1 MAFAE
6 KLIAVRRAHHLTQ
19 EQLAAKLFVTRQA
32 VSRWERSE
40 VTPGI
45 DMMKL
50 IAAVTGEPLSHLLE
64 MPEHYCQ
71 SCGMI
76 LTPDDCGTDA
86 AGTATDH
93 YCKWCYDHGKYTYD
107 TTMEAMIEDCAPR
120 LAQNTGMSLDEA
132 VSLMGAVLPQL
143 ERWRT
148 VQENEERYGAE
159 ARSRYGNEAIDA
171 ANEALLDMDPHTW
184 NDMKELERA
193 ILGQLSI
200 AMSDGEPE
208 GSEARKLVAMHRRWI
223 GLNWG
228 HEPQDEAYLG
238 LAHGYLADQRFIDY
252 YDKPCG
258 TGATAFLVQAIE
270 SSSAHAWTTAAL
282 GISIETSTDWR
293 PMATDHE
300 LVLYVMTGCPYCI
313 KVKRFLADNGVTIP
327 ERNISTD
334 PDAEQTLIAVGGKR
348 QVPCLF
354 IDGKPLYESSDII
367 AWVQEHL
374 L

>member
-6 KLIAVRRAHHLTQ
+6 KLIAVRRANNLTQ
-19 EQLAAKLFVTRQA
+19 EQLAAKLYVTRQA
-32 VSRWERSE
+32 VSRWERGE

-86 AGTATDH
+86 TGATTDH
-93 YCKWCYDHGKYTYD
+93 YCKWCYDHGRYTYE

-159 ARSRYGNEAIDA
+159 ARARYGDEAVDA
-171 ANEALLDMDPHTW
+171 ANEALLDMDPQTW

-200 AMSDGEPE
+200 AMGDGEPE

-223 GLNWG
+223 ALNWG
-228 HEPQDEAYLG
+228 SEPQDEAYLG
-238 LAHGYLADQRFIDY
+238 LAHGYLADQRFVDY

-270 SSSAHAWTTAAL
+270 SSLTCA
-282 GISIETSTDWR
+282 
-293 PMATDHE
+293 
-300 LVLYVMTGCPYCI
+300 
-313 KVKRFLADNGVTIP
+313 
-327 ERNISTD
+327 
-334 PDAEQTLIAVGGKR
+334 
-348 QVPCLF
+348 
-354 IDGKPLYESSDII
+354 
-367 AWVQEHL
+367 
-374 L
+374 

>member
-6 KLIAVRRAHHLTQ
+6 KLIAVRRAHRLTQ

-32 VSRWERSE
+32 ISRWERGE

-93 YCKWCYDHGKYTYD
+93 YCKWCYDHGQYTYD

-143 ERWRT
+143 ERWRA

-159 ARSRYGNEAIDA
+159 ARARYGD
-171 ANEALLDMDPHTW
+171 
-184 NDMKELERA
+184 R
-193 ILGQLSI
+193 
-200 AMSDGEPE
+200 
-208 GSEARKLVAMHRRWI
+208 
-223 GLNWG
+223 
-228 HEPQDEAYLG
+228 
-238 LAHGYLADQRFIDY
+238 
-252 YDKPCG
+252 C
-258 TGATAFLVQAIE
+258 
-270 SSSAHAWTTAAL
+270 
-282 GISIETSTDWR
+282 
-293 PMATDHE
+293 
-300 LVLYVMTGCPYCI
+300 
-313 KVKRFLADNGVTIP
+313 
-327 ERNISTD
+327 
-334 PDAEQTLIAVGGKR
+334 GKR
-348 QVPCLF
+348 NVTGHGF
-354 IDGKPLYESSDII
+354 SDM
-367 AWVQEHL
+367 ERHERT
-374 L
+374 

>member
-6 KLIAVRRAHHLTQ
+6 KLIAIRRANNLTQ
-19 EQLAAKLFVTRQA
+19 EQLAAKLYVTRQA
-32 VSRWERSE
+32 VSRWERGE

-71 SCGMI
+71 SCGMV

-86 AGTATDH
+86 AGAATDH

-159 ARSRYGNEAIDA
+159 ARARYGDEAIDVS
-171 ANEALLDMDPHTW
+171 NEALLDMDPAQFWASSRLPWTTVTPRETKPASLSQCTADGLALTGDTSPRTKHTW
-184 NDMKELERA
+184 ASPMV
-193 ILGQLSI
+193 ILPTSALLTTTTSP
-200 AMSDGEPE
+200 AAPEP
-208 GSEARKLVAMHRRWI
+208 RRFWYR
-223 GLNWG
+223 
-228 HEPQDEAYLG
+228 Q
-238 LAHGYLADQRFIDY
+238 
-252 YDKPCG
+252 
-258 TGATAFLVQAIE
+258 
-270 SSSAHAWTTAAL
+270 SS
-282 GISIETSTDWR
+282 R
-293 PMATDHE
+293 
-300 LVLYVMTGCPYCI
+300 
-313 KVKRFLADNGVTIP
+313 R
-327 ERNISTD
+327 
-334 PDAEQTLIAVGGKR
+334 
-348 QVPCLF
+348 
-354 IDGKPLYESSDII
+354 
-367 AWVQEHL
+367 
-374 L
+374 

>member
-19 EQLAAKLFVTRQA
+19 EQLATKLFVTRQA
-32 VSRWERSE
+32 VSRWERGE

-50 IAAVTGEPLSHLLE
+50 IAAVTGEPLPHLLE

-86 AGTATDH
+86 TGATTDH

-159 ARSRYGNEAIDA
+159 ARARYGDEAIDA
-171 ANEALLDMDPHTW
+171 ANEALLDMDPETW

-193 ILGQLSI
+193 ILPWAT
-200 AMSDGEPE
+200 AMRM
-208 GSEARKLVAMHRRWI
+208 EAR
-223 GLNWG
+223 
-228 HEPQDEAYLG
+228 
-238 LAHGYLADQRFIDY
+238 LA
-252 YDKPCG
+252 
-258 TGATAFLVQAIE
+258 
-270 SSSAHAWTTAAL
+270 SSSRCIVDGLPLTGDTSPKTKHTWASPTAILPTSALLTTTTSPAAPEPRRFW
-282 GISIETSTDWR
+282 SR
-293 PMATDHE
+293 P
-300 LVLYVMTGCPYCI
+300 
-313 KVKRFLADNGVTIP
+313 
-327 ERNISTD
+327 
-334 PDAEQTLIAVGGKR
+334 
-348 QVPCLF
+348 
-354 IDGKPLYESSDII
+354 SSRR
-367 AWVQEHL
+367 
-374 L
+374 

>member
-32 VSRWERSE
+32 ISRWERGE

-86 AGTATDH
+86 TGATTDH
-93 YCKWCYDHGKYTYD
+93 HCKWCYDHGKYTYA

-132 VSLMGAVLPQL
+132 VSLMGDGDP
-143 ERWRT
+143 E
-148 VQENEERYGAE
+148 
-159 ARSRYGNEAIDA
+159 SNEA
-171 ANEALLDMDPHTW
+171 
-184 NDMKELERA
+184 
-193 ILGQLSI
+193 Q
-200 AMSDGEPE
+200 
-208 GSEARKLVAMHRRWI
+208 KLVTMHRRWI
-223 GLNWG
+223 ALNWG
-228 HEPQDEAYLG
+228 CEPQDEAYLG
-238 LAHGYLADQRFIDY
+238 LAHGYLADQRFVDY

-270 SSSAHAWTTAAL
+270 SSLTCA
-282 GISIETSTDWR
+282 
-293 PMATDHE
+293 
-300 LVLYVMTGCPYCI
+300 
-313 KVKRFLADNGVTIP
+313 
-327 ERNISTD
+327 
-334 PDAEQTLIAVGGKR
+334 
-348 QVPCLF
+348 
-354 IDGKPLYESSDII
+354 
-367 AWVQEHL
+367 
-374 L
+374 

>member
-6 KLIAVRRAHHLTQ
+6 KLIAIRRAHHLTQ

-32 VSRWERSE
+32 VSRWERGE

-45 DMMKL
+45 DMMQL

-64 MPEHYCQ
+64 MPEHYCR

-86 AGTATDH
+86 TGATTDH

-159 ARSRYGNEAIDA
+159 ARARYGDEAIDA
-171 ANEALLDMDPHTW
+171 ANETLLDMDPETW
-184 NDMKELERA
+184 NDMKELEHA

-200 AMSDGEPE
+200 AMGDGDAD

-223 GLNWG
+223 ALNWG
-228 HEPQDEAYLG
+228 REPQNEAYLG
-238 LAHGYLADQRFIDY
+238 LAHGYLADQRFVDY

-258 TGATAFLVQAIE
+258 AGATAFLVQAIE
-270 SSSAHAWTTAAL
+270 SSLTRA
-282 GISIETSTDWR
+282 
-293 PMATDHE
+293 
-300 LVLYVMTGCPYCI
+300 
-313 KVKRFLADNGVTIP
+313 
-327 ERNISTD
+327 
-334 PDAEQTLIAVGGKR
+334 
-348 QVPCLF
+348 
-354 IDGKPLYESSDII
+354 
-367 AWVQEHL
+367 
-374 L
+374 

>member
-6 KLIAVRRAHHLTQ
+6 KLIAIRRAHHLTQ

-32 VSRWERSE
+32 ISRWERGE

-120 LAQNTGMSLDEA
+120 LAQNTDMSLDEA

-148 VQENEERYGAE
+148 VQENEKRYGAE
-159 ARSRYGNEAIDA
+159 ARARYGDEAIDA
-171 ANEALLDMDPHTW
+171 ANEALLDMDPETW

-200 AMSDGEPE
+200 AVGDGDAD

-228 HEPQDEAYLG
+228 REPQNEAYLG
-238 LAHGYLADQRFIDY
+238 LAHGYLADQRFVDY

-270 SSSAHAWTTAAL
+270 SSLAHA
-282 GISIETSTDWR
+282 
-293 PMATDHE
+293 
-300 LVLYVMTGCPYCI
+300 
-313 KVKRFLADNGVTIP
+313 
-327 ERNISTD
+327 
-334 PDAEQTLIAVGGKR
+334 
-348 QVPCLF
+348 
-354 IDGKPLYESSDII
+354 
-367 AWVQEHL
+367 
-374 L
+374 